1 MKIRY
6 VFLILILCLLFVWG
20 CFVGGYR
27 FIELFDNKASVKQ
40 LDKYK
45 LIDGEKISDK
55 FVINNREYVITNYK
69 EENKPYTQHNV
80 LLKFEDQYYSL
91 EEVKECDMNS
101 YLKDNALYV
110 HCIGK
115 KGNILKLT
123 FIDINVER
131 TELDL
136 NYINTP
142 NISQEQIKID
152 LVGKD
157 NIYLSSVKVNDEIE
171 EGERVKCSLENNTCS
186 YMK

>member
-6 VFLILILCLLFVWG
+6 VLIILILCLLFVWG
-20 CFVGGYR
+20 CFVGGYKV
-27 FIELFDNKASVKQ
+27 IELVDHKASVKQ

-45 LIDGEKISDK
+45 LIDGEKVSDK
-55 FVINNREYVITNYK
+55 FTINNREYIITTYK
-69 EENKPYTQHNV
+69 EENKEYYDHNI
-80 LLKFEDQYYSL
+80 LLKFEDEYYSL
-91 EEVKECDMNS
+91 EEIRECDMNS

-115 KGNILKLT
+115 KGNVLKYT
-123 FIDINVER
+123 FIDIEVER

-142 NISQEQIKID
+142 NIKQENIKID

-157 NIYLSSVKVNDEIE
+157 NIYLSSIKVNDEIA

>member
-6 VFLILILCLLFVWG
+6 VFIILILCLLFVWG

-27 FIELFDNKASVKQ
+27 VIELFDNKASVKQ
-40 LDKYK
+40 LDKYD
-45 LIDGEKISDK
+45 LIDGEKVLDK
-55 FVINNREYVITNYK
+55 FVINNREYVITQ
-69 EENKPYTQHNV
+69 YTVEGKDYSQ
-80 LLKFEDQYYSL
+80 DQYYSL
-91 EEVKECDMNS
+91 EEINECDMNS

-115 KGNILKLT
+115 KGNILKYT
-123 FIDINVER
+123 FIDINVDR

-142 NISQEQIKID
+142 NIKQENIKID

-157 NIYLSSVKVNDEIE
+157 NIYLSSEKVNGE
-171 EGERVKCSLENNTCS
+171 EELGERVKCSLENNSCS

>member
-6 VFLILILCLLFVWG
+6 VFIILILCLLFVWG

-27 FIELFDNKASVKQ
+27 FIETFDNKASIKT

-45 LIDGEKISDK
+45 LSDNEKIQDS
-55 FVINNREYVITNYK
+55 FIINNREYIITTYK
-69 EENKPYTQHNV
+69 EENKEYSQHNI
-80 LLKFEDQYYSL
+80 LLKYEDQYYSL
-91 EEVKECDMNS
+91 EEISECNMNS

-115 KGNILKLT
+115 KGNVTKYT
-123 FIDINVER
+123 FIDINVEK

-157 NIYLSSVKVNDEIE
+157 NIYLSSVKVKDDVA
-171 EGERVKCSLENNTCS
+171 EGERVKCSLENNSCS
-186 YMK
+186 YLK